1 MSSYTPP
8 PLKWDNI
15 RPVKTDLAADV
26 LRQWQGQQ
34 EVLRRHQRGAVAGRT
49 IPYDFRPTP
58 TAEPQAVLDRRARE
72 RQALEDKLITL
83 FKYGVEIEY
92 LAERFGISRYR
103 VRAIVNAGSESFDD
117 EA

>member
-1 MSSYTPP
+1 MR

-15 RPVKTDLAADV
+15 RPVKTELAADV

-34 EVLRRHQRGAVAGRT
+34 DILHRHQRGAVAGST
-49 IPYDFRPTP
+49 IPYDFRPVP
-58 TAEPQAVLDRRARE
+58 TTEPLAVLNRRARE
-72 RQALEDKLITL
+72 KQALEDKLITL
-83 FKYGVEIEY
+83 FKHGVEIEY
-92 LAERFGISRYR
+92 LAQRFGISRYR